1 MVEYKALNSTEAV
14 QTRPEQFIGST
25 ENSTQ
30 LAKEV
35 IDNAIDELVNDFAS
49 FIAVNIDQYKHVC
62 QVIDNGRGIK
72 IENIQLDSG
81 EVKDSVE
88 VLFTHLF
95 SGSKFDSSVYSKLYG
110 MHGVGLVAV
119 NSLSEY
125 VKIYTRDRIN
135 KELVHYY
142 EFQNSKLVQKS
153 QLKIDGDWSTII
165 EFKPSEKYFSS
176 LEFETA
182 TLGRLL
188 LITKSRFQNV
198 TIYFNNKELPHI
210 PFDQLVRSFLN
221 LKDDEELFTTSYS
234 NGDCGIQIFF
244 TYSKDST
251 VITGGD
257 INCRPAS
264 GRFIDN
270 FKNIV
275 VSILEEKLKAPKR
288 SLTSGLRIYISL
300 FLPTFEIDAQIKS
313 KIVSDIKYS
322 NEFKFKPKK
331 TKGVTKAEF
340 PVLEWI
346 KKTVKNDYIQQIV
359 LSHLNI
365 KVKNTNKRRKK
376 RVESLTLRDCRK
388 IPGEILYLVEGE
400 SALGPVDTIRNKQTE
415 AVFPISGKIPN
426 IETMSWAKLQESV
439 KIKDLKEVIG
449 SENNYRYKKIKLVFD
464 ADADGGHIVTL
475 LLVFLA
481 KFAKKMIQDG
491 NVSIVITP
499 LYIAKKGKQ
508 IIPVYSIDDINQY
521 VNQGHT
527 IKRIKGLG
535 EMSTDEFRTVLTAN
549 YEYVVEYPE
558 NFNDIISI
566 VKNTNLKVSLMNSNK
581 TKFETLLNFVNQN

>member
-1 MVEYKALNSTEAV
+1 MSEYKALNSTEAV

-25 ENSTQ
+25 ENPTQ

-35 IDNAIDELVNDFAS
+35 IDNAIDELVNNFATVIS
-49 FIAVNIDQYKHVC
+49 VNIDQDSHVC

-72 IENIQLDSG
+72 VENIKLDNG
-81 EVKDSVE
+81 EIKDSIE

-119 NSLSEY
+119 NSLSDY
-125 VKIYTRDRIN
+125 VKVYTRDRIN
-135 KELVHYY
+135 KNIVHYY
-142 EFQNSKLVQKS
+142 EFQNAQLVHKS
-153 QLKIDGDWSTII
+153 QLENNSDWSTVI

-176 LEFETA
+176 LEFDTS

-188 LITKSRFQNV
+188 LITKSRFKDSQ
-198 TIYFNNKELPHI
+198 IYFNNKELPY
-210 PFDQLVRSFLN
+210 FKFEDLVRTFLN
-221 LKDDEELFTTSYS
+221 LDESEQLFSTTYS
-234 NGDCGIQIFF
+234 NGECGIQAFF
-244 TYSKDST
+244 TYSADSA
-251 VITGGD
+251 VIIGGD

-264 GRFIDN
+264 GRFLDN
-270 FKNIV
+270 FKNTV

-313 KIVSDIKYS
+313 KVVSDVKYTD
-322 NEFKFKPKK
+322 KFNFRPKK
-331 TKGVTKAEF
+331 TKGVTKVEF
-340 PVLEWI
+340 PILDWI
-346 KKTVKNDYIQQIV
+346 NRTVKNDYIQNIV
-359 LSHLNI
+359 LTHLNVKI
-365 KVKNTNKRRKK
+365 KNTGKRRKK
-376 RVESLTLRDCRK
+376 RVTSLTLRDCRK
-388 IPGEILYLVEGE
+388 IPGEVLYLVEGE
-400 SALGPVDTIRNKQTE
+400 SALGPVDNLRNKQTE

-426 IETMSWAKLQESV
+426 IETISWVKLQNSI

-449 SENNYRYKKIKLVFD
+449 AEGNYRYKKIKLVFD

-481 KFAKKMIQDG
+481 KFAKKMIEDG

-508 IIPVYSIDDINQY
+508 IIPIYNIQDVEKYKNQY
-521 VNQGHT
+521 I

-535 EMSTDEFRTVLTAN
+535 EMSNDEFRVVLN
-549 YEYVVEYPE
+549 SNHEYVVSYPE
-558 NFNDIISI
+558 NIDDILQI
-566 VKNTNLKVSLMNSNK
+566 VKDTNLKVSLMNSEK
-581 TKFETLLNFVNQN
+581 TKFENLLNYIKEV